1 MAAPN
6 FKWNKNKLG
15 DSSDDPSGEKSGADA
30 AFDSDKIE
38 GAGEDKL
45 NNQFNTDMYGT
56 QTTERI
62 AGTSDTGFTR
72 ILGNTPTSKLEGL
85 KSIFGKD
92 PEVIDIIDDEIANRA
107 KRAGAVPGRPEGM
120 VSVNISESA
129 AQTVYSDADI
139 AKQTSFAS
147 EELATINKYLD
158 EVPDIAEDVRAN
170 LAAEGARLIEEIEV
184 EKFRLGQSAEELV
197 ASQRLIE
204 ATGNLNQ
211 LDRDIIVNKGTPFE
225 QVKNVTE
232 LATEDVGKATSPGF
246 EDKMFEHRKRATGN
260 PELGLYTKK
269 GVGSSVTR
277 DMDALWG
284 KTEGIL
290 GDATGAVEQKKELV
304 KKGDTLPTGGKAK
317 TTGMRVVKES
327 FPLDDKQMI
336 ALGEADKRIS
346 DIQKAIDYETK
357 LAEKYNL
364 QFGEPNMDY
373 NRNIEQ
379 LQKDLRSAKG
389 TRTRIAKNLQPIADD
404 VKGKPTYGVWED
416 TDKGTPPKGPP
427 VDPNRGRVA
436 SVAPPSYADIKKME
450 SGGSSLPKNY
460 VPFDAESSSDF
471 KSQVPTEAQPKT
483 KPKTSDYNVSSKLE
497 DSPNYKKKYTEV
509 YNRTVDNLTEGV
521 TDFKNIDPVIA
532 RRAAEIAAASAA
544 WFAKRNPGTM
554 AGLMMY
560 TGLKNLRNKEFNK
573 SREQDYF
580 K

>member
-15 DSSDDPSGEKSGADA
+15 DSSDDPTGEKSGAEA

-38 GAGEDKL
+38 GAGEDKFK
-45 NNQFNTDMYGT
+45 NQFNTDLYGT

-62 AGTSDTGFTR
+62 AGTGDTGFTR

-92 PEVIDIIDDEIANRA
+92 PEVMDIIDDEIANRA

-170 LAAEGARLIEEIEV
+170 LAAEGARLIEEIEI

-211 LDRDIIVNKGTPFE
+211 LDRDIVINKGTPFE

-246 EDKMFEHRKRATGN
+246 EDKMFEQRKRATGN
-260 PELGLYTKK
+260 KDLGLYTKK
-269 GVGSSVTR
+269 GVGSSVVR
-277 DMDALWG
+277 EMDDLWG

-290 GDATGAVEQKKELV
+290 GDAKGAVEQKTELV
-304 KKGDTLPTGGKAK
+304 KKGDTLSTGGKAK

-336 ALGEADKRIS
+336 ALGEADKKITS
-346 DIQKAIDYETK
+346 IQKAIDYETK
-357 LAEKYNL
+357 LQERWTL
-364 QFGEPNMDY
+364 QFGEPDMEY

-379 LQKDLRSAKG
+379 LQKDLKSAKG
-389 TRTRIAKNLQPIADD
+389 TRTRIANNLQPIADD
-404 VKGKPTYGVWED
+404 VKGKPDYGVWGD
-416 TDKGTPPKGPP
+416 TDKGTPPKGPIVNP
-427 VDPNRGRVA
+427 GSGRPA

-450 SGGSSLPKNY
+450 RAGSSLPDNY
-460 VPFDAESSSDF
+460 VPFDAESELDF

-483 KPKTSDYNVSSKLE
+483 SDYNVSSKIE
-497 DSPNYKKKYTEV
+497 DSPNYQRKYTEV

-521 TDFKNIDPVIA
+521 TDFKNVDPVIA
-532 RRAAEIAAASAA
+532 RRAAEVAAAAAA

>member
-15 DSSDDPSGEKSGADA
+15 DSSDDPTGEKSGADA

-45 NNQFNTDMYGT
+45 RNQVNTDLYGT
-56 QTTERI
+56 QTTERV
-62 AGTSDTGFTR
+62 AGTSDSGFTR
-72 ILGNTPTSKLEGL
+72 ILGDTPTSKLEGL
-85 KSIFGKD
+85 KSMFGKD
-92 PEVIDIIDDEIANRA
+92 TEVIDIINDEIANRA
-107 KRAGAVPGRPEGM
+107 KRAGAIPGRPEGM
-120 VSVNISESA
+120 VSANITEGA
-129 AQTVYSDADI
+129 AQTVYSDSDI

-170 LAAEGARLIEEIEV
+170 LAAEGARLIEEIEI
-184 EKFRLGQSAEELV
+184 EKVKLGQSAEELV

-211 LDRDIIVNKGTPFE
+211 LDKDIVINKGTPFE

-232 LATEDVGKATSPGF
+232 LATEDVGRSTSAGF
-246 EDKMFEHRKRATGN
+246 EDKMFDQTRRATGN
-260 PELGLYTKK
+260 KDLGLTTKK
-269 GVGSSVTR
+269 GVGSSYVR
-277 DMDALWG
+277 DMDEYWG

-290 GDATGAVEQKKELV
+290 GDAKGAVDKKTVNV
-304 KKGDTLPTGGKAK
+304 KKGDTLPTGGIAK
-317 TTGMRVVKES
+317 KSGVHVVKES

-336 ALGEADKRIS
+336 ALGEADKKIS
-346 DIQKAIDYETK
+346 NIQKAIDYETK
-357 LAEKYNL
+357 LQERWTL
-364 QFGEPNMDY
+364 QFGEPDMEY

-379 LQKDLRSAKG
+379 LQKDLKSAKG
-389 TRTRIAKNLQPIADD
+389 TRTRIANNLQPIAAD
-404 VKGKPTYGVWED
+404 VKGSPTYGVWED
-416 TDKGTPPKGPP
+416 SAKGTPATSI
-427 VDPNRGRVA
+427 VDPGAGRPGG
-436 SVAPPSYADIKKME
+436 SVAPMSYEDMKKMKGSEFATQEPKVFAAMEE
-450 SGGSSLPKNY
+450 SRKI
-460 VPFDAESSSDF
+460 
-471 KSQVPTEAQPKT
+471 PTAPR
-483 KPKTSDYNVSSKLE
+483 TSDYNVSSKIE
-497 DSPNYKKKYTEV
+497 DSPNYKKKYDEV

-521 TDFKNIDPVIA
+521 TDFKNVDPVIA
-532 RRAAEIAAASAA
+532 RRAAEVAAAAAA